1 MVMRTRR
8 STRNDRVGFAK
19 RALAQRVRLDD
30 VDARA
35 EAEDDEERLVLVLE
49 AGLEHRPSL
58 LVGRPLLVPGEA
70 PAAHPGGG
78 ARREAQRG
86 GKVGA
91 VLAEVVGGGFPVRG
105 QIEVRGTFGRRLQN
119 ESLLDARHAIRA
131 EALGRARDEVPRAP
145 FRNEAERIDDAL
157 DRVDVLAGTA
167 IGH

>member
-8 STRNDRVGFAK
+8 STRNDPLGLAQ
-19 RALAQRVRLDD
+19 RALAQRLRLDD

-49 AGLEHRPSL
+49 ARAERRPSL
-58 LVGRPLLVPGEA
+58 LVGRTLLAPGEA

-105 QIEVRGTFGRRLQN
+105 QVEVRGTFRRRFQN
-119 ESLLDARHAIRA
+119 ESLLD
-131 EALGRARDEVPRAP
+131 PR
-145 FRNEAERIDDAL
+145 
-157 DRVDVLAGTA
+157 
-167 IGH
+167 

>member
-8 STRNDRVGFAK
+8 STRSDALGLAQH
-19 RALAQRVRLDD
+19 ALAEGGRVDD

-49 AGLEHRPSL
+49 AGLERRPSL
-58 LVGRPLLVPGEA
+58 LVGQALLAPGEA

-91 VLAEVVGGGFPVRG
+91 VLAEVVGR
-105 QIEVRGTFGRRLQN
+105 
-119 ESLLDARHAIRA
+119 
-131 EALGRARDEVPRAP
+131 
-145 FRNEAERIDDAL
+145 
-157 DRVDVLAGTA
+157 
-167 IGH
+167 